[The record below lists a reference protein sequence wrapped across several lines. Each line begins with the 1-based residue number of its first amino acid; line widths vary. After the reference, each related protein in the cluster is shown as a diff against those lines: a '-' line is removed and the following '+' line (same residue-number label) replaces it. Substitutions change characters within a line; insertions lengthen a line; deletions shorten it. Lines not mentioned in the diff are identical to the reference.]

1 MLGHNP
7 SYVWR
12 SIHASHVV
20 VRQGL
25 KWSIGDGSKINVW
38 HFPWLKDDDVS
49 FVTSEM
55 VAGYEELRVSD
66 LMQQNERQWN
76 EVLIH

>member
-1 MLGHNP
+1 
-7 SYVWR
+7 VWC
-12 SIHASHVV
+12 
-20 VRQGL
+20 
-25 KWSIGDGSKINVW
+25 
-38 HFPWLKDDDVS
+38 FPWLKDDDVS

>member
-1 MLGHNP
+1 
-7 SYVWR
+7 
-12 SIHASHVV
+12 V

-38 HFPWLKDDDVS
+38 RFPWLKDGNVS